1 MIGRRI
7 KAYLDDCGIK
17 YTRISEKTGIPI
29 NILSPMLNGKRE
41 IKAEEYICICRA
53 LELPLE
59 MFAGDY
65 KVLEKDV

>member
-1 MIGRRI
+1 VIGRRI

-29 NILSPMLNGKRE
+29 NILSPMLNEKRE

-53 LELPLE
+53 LDLPLE
-59 MFAGDY
+59 TFAGDY
-65 KVLEKDV
+65 QDNRKEA